1 MSELR
6 ASDRWKFIVALLV
19 FGAAAPFMWMQ
30 QRWLA
35 FGSCVFLVLISVFVL
50 IKSFRR

>member
-1 MSELR
+1 MSQVR

-35 FGSCVFLVLISVFVL
+35 FASCILLVLISVLSL
-50 IKSFRR
+50 IKSSKP